1 MRVCQ
6 KNYKNVG
13 TPELPP
19 SGIVETRSVKKKTK
33 STDTFV
39 LLVCV
44 TCVRDLCACVCVV
57 RDRCV
62 CVCCVYR
69 CAGVRASS
77 ASRHAAMSALTT
89 T

>member
-1 MRVCQ
+1 MCVCLCVFVRVCVCVRVCQ

-19 SGIVETRSVKKKTK
+19 SGIVETRSVQKKTK

-44 TCVRDLCACVCVV
+44 PCVRVCVLCVKGVCVCVV
-57 RDRCV
+57 CI
-62 CVCCVYR
+62 
-69 CAGVRASS
+69 GVQE
-77 ASRHAAMSALTT
+77 
-89 T
+89 